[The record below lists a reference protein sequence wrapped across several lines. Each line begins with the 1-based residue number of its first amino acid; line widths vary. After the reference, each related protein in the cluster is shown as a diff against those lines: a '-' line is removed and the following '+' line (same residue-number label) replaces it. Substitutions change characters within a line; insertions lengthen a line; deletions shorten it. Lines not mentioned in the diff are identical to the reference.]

1 MGRQDSSR
9 ERSSSSVELQTF
21 REAVENAGHSIYWT
35 DLNGTIEYVNPAFEE
50 QTGFSPEEAV
60 GSNANILQSG
70 VHDDLFYERLWDT
83 ILSGDVWEG
92 EIVNERKDG
101 ERYVVRQTISPIVDD
116 SGEIFRFVAVNEDI
130 TELKEYHEEL
140 QRERDR
146 FRRLLGAVPV
156 PLVLTRFED
165 NEAIVERVN
174 ESFET
179 QFGFSDRE
187 LAGDPLDQFIAPD
200 VAPREA
206 REINERIRQGEQVQ
220 QEVTR
225 QTADGERRAYLL
237 TATPLSEENP
247 TEALGIY
254 IDITDRKRAEEEL
267 KRKNEQLEEFAHVIS
282 HDLRNP
288 LNVAAGHL
296 GLISE
301 TCDSPHVR
309 RVQNAHARMQ
319 ELIDHVL
326 ELARQGRG
334 IDQQEPVDLGACVP
348 ECWETIPTEDAELR
362 AEVSGT
368 VLADEERLRQLF
380 GNLIRNA
387 IEHAPGDDR
396 GSGVRITIDDLPD
409 GFYVE
414 DDGTGIPES
423 ERESIFESGYTTSES
438 GTGFGL
444 SIVREI
450 AGAHGWSVSVTDAE
464 SGGAR
469 FEFTDVEILS

>member
-9 ERSSSSVELQTF
+9 QSSSSAELQTF
-21 REAVENAGHSIYWT
+21 REAIENAGHSIYWT
-35 DLNGTIEYVNPAFEE
+35 DLNGTIEYVNSAFEE

-60 GSNANILQSG
+60 GNNANILQSG
-70 VHDDLFYERLWDT
+70 AHDDLFYERLWDT
-83 ILSGDVWEG
+83 ILSGEVWEG

-101 ERYVVRQTISPIVDD
+101 ERYVVSQTISPIADD

-130 TELKEYHEEL
+130 TELREYQEEL
-140 QRERDR
+140 ERERDR
-146 FRRLLGAVPV
+146 FRRLLRAVPV
-156 PLVLTRFED
+156 PLVLTRFQG
-165 NEAIVERVN
+165 NEVIVQQVN

-187 LAGDPLDQFIAPD
+187 LADDPLDEFIASD
-200 VAPREA
+200 VAPRKS
-206 REINERIRQGEQVQ
+206 REINERLRQGEQVQ

-237 TATPLSEENP
+237 TATPLSEEDP

-254 IDITDRKRAEEEL
+254 IDITDRKRAEEKL

-288 LNVAAGHL
+288 LNVAVGHL
-296 GLISE
+296 EPISE
-301 TCDSPHVR
+301 TCDSVHVR
-309 RVQNAHARMQ
+309 RVQKAHTRMQ
-319 ELIDHVL
+319 ELIDNVL
-326 ELARQGRG
+326 KLARQGRG
-334 IDQQEPVDLGACVP
+334 IDQQEPVDLGTCVP
-348 ECWETIPTEDAELR
+348 ECLETIPTADAKLR
-362 AEVSGT
+362 AEASGT

-387 IEHAPGDDR
+387 IEHAPDDDR
-396 GSGVRITIDDLPD
+396 DSGVTITIGDLSD

-423 ERESIFESGYTTSES
+423 EQGSIFESGYTTSES

-450 AGAHGWSVSVTDAE
+450 AEAHGWSVSVTDAE

>member
-9 ERSSSSVELQTF
+9 ERSSSVELQTF

-70 VHDDLFYERLWDT
+70 AHDDLFYERLWDT

-116 SGEIFRFVAVNEDI
+116 SGEVFRFVAVNEDV
-130 TELKEYHEEL
+130 TELRKHQEEL
-140 QRERDR
+140 ERERDR

-156 PLVLTRFED
+156 PLVLTRFEG
-165 NEAIVERVN
+165 NEAIVEQVN

-179 QFGFSDRE
+179 QFGFPDRE
-187 LAGDPLDQFIAPD
+187 LAGDPLDEFIADD

-225 QTADGERRAYLL
+225 QTADGRRRAYLL
-237 TATPLSEENP
+237 TATPLSEEDP

-254 IDITDRKRAEEEL
+254 IDITERKRAEEKL

-296 GLISE
+296 ELISE

-319 ELIDHVL
+319 ELIDNVL
-326 ELARQGRG
+326 ELARQGRE
-334 IDQQEPVDLGACVP
+334 IDRQEPVDLGTCVP
-348 ECWETIPTEDAELR
+348 ECWETIPTADAELR
-362 AEVSGT
+362 AEASGT

-396 GSGVRITIDDLPD
+396 DSGVTITVGDLPD

-423 ERESIFESGYTTSES
+423 ERESVFDSGYTTSES

-450 AGAHGWSVSVTDAE
+450 ASAHGWSVSVTDAE

-469 FEFTDVEILS
+469 FEFTGVEILS